1 MHIRVLTWN
10 ISFGA
15 MMGSDLDVSSL
26 PLPQVCREKGEFE
39 IDDTGIKYTQCLNN
53 VVQTID
59 TSALSEPYDF
69 VALQEASNCN
79 IVFSKST
86 ELQRMGGFVHHMAD
100 FEDMITFYDEQ
111 KYNLLAVKVGNLVP
125 GDGRPYQ
132 ILFLQNTQD
141 MSHYIFINLHNGHG
155 TSRER
160 LEQKL
165 SANINRGFIPRR
177 VQMDAGRAHDNHNHI
192 GPDVSDTNDISQ
204 IIKTI
209 NEKDVKVIMA
219 GDTNDSGYHDYWK
232 NFKPFNN
239 TQFENLKSLEVKSN
253 RPPFTCCA
261 PMRNYPPIPI
271 RRAISDDTLIGD
283 YILVSQ
289 NLSVVHDNRVLLGV
303 EYDAQIFPTS
313 DHLPIEIVLKPIP
326 TPALTTNRMRQ
337 SFARK
342 AFDNRS
348 NPRDDDEFGGGKK
361 RTIRKKN
368 MGGSKKKY
376 YYSKKHSTRK
386 TKSRHRSKSLRKN
399 KSLYKY

>member
-1 MHIRVLTWN
+1 MYIRVLTWN

-15 MMGSDLDVSSL
+15 MMGSDKDESSL
-26 PLPQVCREKGEFE
+26 PLPQVCREKGEFKF
-39 IDDTGIKYTQCLNN
+39 DKTGINYTQCLNN

-59 TSALSEPYDF
+59 TSALDEPYDF
-69 VALQEASNCN
+69 VALQEASNCD
-79 IVFSKST
+79 IIFSKST
-86 ELQRMGGFVHHMAD
+86 ELQRMGGFVHHMGD

-111 KYNLLAVKVGNLVP
+111 KYNLLAVKVGNLLP
-125 GDGRPYQ
+125 GNGRPYQ

-160 LEQKL
+160 LEEKL

-177 VQMDAGRAHDNHNHI
+177 VHNHI
-192 GPDVSDTNDISQ
+192 GPGDSDTNDISQ

-219 GDTNDSGYHDYWK
+219 GDTNDSGYRDYWK

-239 TQFENLKSLEVKSN
+239 TQFQNLKSLEVKSN

-261 PMRNYPPIPI
+261 PMRDCPPVPI

-283 YILVSQ
+283 YILFSP

-303 EYDAQIFPTS
+303 EYDATIFPTS
-313 DHLPIEIVLKPIP
+313 DHLPVEIVLIPIP

-386 TKSRHRSKSLRKN
+386 TKSRRKSKS
-399 KSLYKY
+399 